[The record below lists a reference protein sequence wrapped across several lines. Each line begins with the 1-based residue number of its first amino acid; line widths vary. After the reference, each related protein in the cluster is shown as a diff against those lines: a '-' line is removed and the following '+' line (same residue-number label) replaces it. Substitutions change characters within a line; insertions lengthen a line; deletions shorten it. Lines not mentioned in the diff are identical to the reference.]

1 MGPLDLGSSPLPTHT
16 QSLFPQP
23 GAEEAEQTPLP
34 PGGTGSLLL
43 CLTKKRK
50 ATSLSLAGHL
60 FSP

>member
-1 MGPLDLGSSPLPTHT
+1 MGFLDLRSSPLPTHT

-23 GAEEAEQTPLP
+23 GAEEAEQTPIAIP
-34 PGGTGSLLL
+34 GTGSLLL

-60 FSP
+60 SSP